1 MIVGHGIDIVHIH
14 RFKEMSKNKLDKL
27 ANRICTD
34 FELNEFYN
42 DKIPHLYLAKIW
54 ASKEAII
61 KAIGQL
67 SWKKIQIRNNNV
79 GKPIVQLY
87 NNPNRLICHLSIS
100 HDGNLLVVSVV
111 TEIYEN

>member
-1 MIVGHGIDIVHIH
+1 MIIGNGIDIVHIN
-14 RFKEMSKNKLDKL
+14 RFADMPKEKLEKL
-27 ANRICTD
+27 ASKICTD

-54 ASKEAII
+54 TSKEAII

-67 SWKKIQIRNNNV
+67 SWKKIQIRNNSL

-87 NNPNRLICHLSIS
+87 KNPNRLICHLSIS
-100 HDGNLLVVSVV
+100 HDSNSLVASVV